1 MEEKTRLL
9 QGILYQIICE
19 NIANFNELLQQHVES
34 KRRRQLVKLFLRLQM
49 DSIHIPTMYSMIT
62 GEACSEGD
70 FI

>member
-1 MEEKTRLL
+1 MEAKTRLI

-62 GEACSEGD
+62 GESCSEGD